1 MDRVA
6 AIRSRLETALA
17 PERIEIRD
25 DSALHAGHA
34 GAASGGGHF
43 SVLIVA
49 DRFAGMSALER
60 HRLVYAALGDL
71 MPKEIHALSMK
82 VITPEESVR
91 PAATEA

>member
-34 GAASGGGHF
+34 GAAKGGGHF
-43 SVLIVA
+43 SLLIVA

-71 MPKEIHALSMK
+71 MPNEIHALSMK
-82 VITPEESVR
+82 AITPGEM
-91 PAATEA
+91 PK